1 MKIDEDKPTIINQ
14 YEDESFKDNLRL
26 MHKWYKEGLIPTDA
40 ATNTEGYPLEGN
52 TWFMREET
60 QGPMDYGD
68 TILTNAAGKDIVSR
82 PLTKPLKTTSQA
94 QMANFVVSNVSK
106 NKEKAVEVLS
116 LLNSD
121 PELLNGLVYGVEGKA
136 WEKLATRKSNCLMAI
151 NQKCTWVLGI
161 LVTIKSF
168 TLKNPLLTT

>member
-1 MKIDEDKPTIINQ
+1 
-14 YEDESFKDNLRL
+14 

-94 QMANFVVSNVSK
+94 QMANFVVSSVSK
-106 NKEKAVEVLS
+106 TKKKQL
-116 LLNSD
+116 
-121 PELLNGLVYGVEGKA
+121 
-136 WEKLATRKSNCLMAI
+136 
-151 NQKCTWVLGI
+151 
-161 LVTIKSF
+161 KSF
-168 TLKNPLLTT
+168 LFLIAIPNC